1 MTTASRPPGTYP
13 AVWKPVTC
21 GGLSSRELLSNPHR
35 ISVWCVDLDHHAR
48 TMPLEPAELDAE
60 ERERARRFATAELRR
75 RFVAAHL
82 VQRRLLGLA
91 LGIPASAVRFA
102 RGRNGKPLLATAPGE
117 GASIAFN
124 LSHSEELALLALAR
138 LPLLGVDIERRRAL
152 SDRDAVARRVF
163 TFGERARI
171 DAGDEAARERAFFA
185 AWARKEAVIK
195 ATGEGLSAPLRE
207 IEVQPESSS
216 GAWSVRRTPGTPAAE
231 VELTV
236 LDLDP
241 QDDFAAAIA
250 LPRGSHVVE
259 CFHLVPDP

>member
-1 MTTASRPPGTYP
+1 MAI
-13 AVWKPVTC
+13 WKPVTDC
-21 GGLSSRELLSNPHR
+21 GSPTRELLSHPYR
-35 ISVWCVDLDHHAR
+35 ILVWCIDLDRHASAF
-48 TMPLEPAELDAE
+48 PAEPPELDAE
-60 ERERARRFATAELRR
+60 ERERASRFATAELRR
-75 RFVAAHL
+75 RFVAAHV

-102 RGRNGKPLLATAPGE
+102 RGRSGKPLLAAAPGE
-117 GASIAFN
+117 EAPIAFN
-124 LSHSEELALLALAR
+124 LSHSEEFALFALAH

-152 SDRDAVARRVF
+152 SDRDAVAKRVF
-163 TFGERARI
+163 TPGERARI
-171 DAGDEAARERAFFA
+171 DADDEAERERAFFA

-207 IEVQPESSS
+207 IEVLESSS
-216 GAWSVRRTPGTPAAE
+216 EVWSVRRTPGTPGAE

-241 QDDFAAAIA
+241 QDGFAAAIA